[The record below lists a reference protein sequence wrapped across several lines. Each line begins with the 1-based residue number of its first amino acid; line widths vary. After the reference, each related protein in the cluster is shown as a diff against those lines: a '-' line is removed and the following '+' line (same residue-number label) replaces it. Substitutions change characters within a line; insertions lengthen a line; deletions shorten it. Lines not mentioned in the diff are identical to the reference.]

1 MFFMIKRV
9 SHTFSHSFLSNFKLL
24 VIFLAFS
31 CSSGGNDDTV
41 VNPPQDIIPSNLVLN
56 IEIVG
61 ANASNPNGDGSGQV
75 IVTASATNA
84 ARYVFKFGND
94 EVQNT
99 SGNANYTFVNQ
110 GINDY
115 LVSVFAY
122 SSTGQFIST
131 FKNVTVYVSDG
142 TQLVWS
148 DEFNVDGAP
157 DSSKW
162 NFEIG
167 NGCPDLCGWG
177 NGESQYYTDR
187 SENVI
192 VEGGLLK
199 ITAKK
204 ETYQGAAYTSTRMI
218 TKDKYEFT
226 YGKID
231 VRARLPEG
239 GGTWPAIWLLGANID
254 TVGWPA
260 SGEIDIMEHWGHNP
274 TIVSSATHTPSC
286 FGGCPDTTVG
296 ETTVTDFATEF
307 HVYGLEWTENKLRFF
322 LDDNFLYEYNP
333 TVKNASTWPF
343 DNPQFFIL
351 NIAMGGN
358 WFSIDPNFSQST
370 MEIDYVRVYQ

>member
-1 MFFMIKRV
+1 MFSRV
-9 SHTFSHSFLSNFKLL
+9 SRTFIYSLKLL
-24 VIFLAFS
+24 LVFLAFS

-61 ANASNPNGDGSGQV
+61 VNASNPNGDGSGQV
-75 IVTASATNA
+75 IATASATNA

-187 SENVI
+187 SDNVI
-192 VEGGLLK
+192 IENGLLK

-204 ETYQGAAYTSTRMI
+204 ETYEGYNYTST
-218 TKDKYEFT
+218 E
-226 YGKID
+226 
-231 VRARLPEG
+231 
-239 GGTWPAIWLLGANID
+239 
-254 TVGWPA
+254 
-260 SGEIDIMEHWGHNP
+260 
-274 TIVSSATHTPSC
+274 
-286 FGGCPDTTVG
+286 
-296 ETTVTDFATEF
+296 
-307 HVYGLEWTENKLRFF
+307 
-322 LDDNFLYEYNP
+322 
-333 TVKNASTWPF
+333 
-343 DNPQFFIL
+343 
-351 NIAMGGN
+351 
-358 WFSIDPNFSQST
+358 
-370 MEIDYVRVYQ
+370 